1 MFQLMNNMIILTSSM
16 FTGIIMFV
24 DFGNNL
30 VLLKGIYG
38 I

>member
-1 MFQLMNNMIILTSSM
+1 MNNMIILTSSM

-24 DFGNNL
+24 DFGYNL